1 MQFNPVVLFVE
12 MPVYRIFVTK
22 IQKTGRI
29 WTNYTKKRKA
39 KNKKNEQALPNPLA
53 SCKKSLKAFLFL
65 LTSNCY
71 PKINLSFYL

>member
-1 MQFNPVVLFVE
+1 MD
-12 MPVYRIFVTK
+12 ICHKDTK
-22 IQKTGRI
+22 NRENLDKLYKKAKSKKQ
-29 WTNYTKKRKA
+29 KKRA
-39 KNKKNEQALPNPLA
+39 SSLEPLA

>member
-29 WTNYTKKRKA
+29 WTNYTK
-39 KNKKNEQALPNPLA
+39 NKKNEQALPNP
-53 SCKKSLKAFLFL
+53 SPRVRKA
-65 LTSNCY
+65 
-71 PKINLSFYL
+71 